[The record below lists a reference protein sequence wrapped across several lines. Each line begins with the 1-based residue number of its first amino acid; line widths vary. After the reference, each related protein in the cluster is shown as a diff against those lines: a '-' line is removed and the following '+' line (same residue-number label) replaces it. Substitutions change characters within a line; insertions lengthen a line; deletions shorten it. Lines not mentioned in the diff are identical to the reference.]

1 MDLFRRS
8 LQKIMEKLLPPF
20 ECEGLGLRLSVTSP
34 EGARSGGG
42 GESSLAPSVEAV
54 RAIVR

>member
-1 MDLFRRS
+1 MDLFRRF

-34 EGARSGGG
+34 EGARSVR
-42 GESSLAPSVEAV
+42 ERAVLSLLL
-54 RAIVR
+54 RL